1 MSVKILFNFWLLS
14 RGTTKEEKSSA
25 QATSFDRTLP
35 QSEKLNADNYGNM
48 AD

>member
-1 MSVKILFNFWLLS
+1 MSVKILVNFWLS
-14 RGTTKEEKSSA
+14 RETTKEEKTSA